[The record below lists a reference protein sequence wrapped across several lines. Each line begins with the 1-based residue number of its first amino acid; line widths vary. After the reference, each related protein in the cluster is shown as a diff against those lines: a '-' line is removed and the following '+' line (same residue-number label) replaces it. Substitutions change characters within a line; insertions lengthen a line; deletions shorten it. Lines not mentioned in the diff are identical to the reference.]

1 MVTYFIYSHACYVPK
16 TSQYR
21 NPNVQL
27 LFDTPLDSESCSKE
41 YILDF
46 DRTKFIHKESY
57 MNPKKDYI
65 LSFKDDTFSSST
77 TSVKLFGVFDEK
89 QQRVEI
95 KNITNGLHF
104 DILLSNLIE
113 FLVPRNTPSKIY
125 CAFCRNPCDSQTP
138 MPNKIDGLE
147 YGIAE
152 IEAQQQQE
160 MDDFDYSAFDNMDV
174 GMDTDINNVDY
185 GNVFENELT
194 GGKRQKRTKK
204 RRHKNK
210 RPKRTKRRRPRSR
223 KSNKKSNK

>member
-46 DRTKFIHKESY
+46 DKTKFNDRESY

-89 QQRVEI
+89 HQRVEI
-95 KNITNGLHF
+95 KNITNGLYF

-125 CAFCRNPCDSQTP
+125 CAFCRNPCDLQTP
-138 MPNKIDGLE
+138 VPNKIDGLE

-152 IEAQQQQE
+152 MEAQQQQE
-160 MDDFDYSAFDNMDV
+160 MDDFDYSAFDDMDV

-204 RRHKNK
+204 RRNK
-210 RPKRTKRRRPRSR
+210 RRQKRTKRMRPRSR
-223 KSNKKSNK
+223 KSNKKSRK

>member
-1 MVTYFIYSHACYVPK
+1 
-16 TSQYR
+16 
-21 NPNVQL
+21 
-27 LFDTPLDSESCSKE
+27 
-41 YILDF
+41 
-46 DRTKFIHKESY
+46 
-57 MNPKKDYI
+57 
-65 LSFKDDTFSSST
+65 
-77 TSVKLFGVFDEK
+77 
-89 QQRVEI
+89 
-95 KNITNGLHF
+95 
-104 DILLSNLIE
+104 
-113 FLVPRNTPSKIY
+113 
-125 CAFCRNPCDSQTP
+125 